1 MALCMFGDGDDAAP
15 DDDQLHRAAAEF
27 LRQVPRD
34 GLITPPPLPSTFP
47 GSPLGHDDSWGRHLF
62 PEDGPGTDDEA
73 VEEEVG
79 SDYELESHAH
89 GAAGPAVDGD
99 DAILAAAIAAVKRRE
114 RHCPV
119 PAAPPVKRVR
129 PPPEAAAPLPPAKPA
144 RPRAPPQRL
153 SSTRVRAP
161 SPLPDEEDAAAPVL
175 RRPEWTDPEPS
186 SHRKKKKKAA
196 KAKEAVARTPPP
208 SPLVAP
214 VESQVERVAEQLEAP
229 ALDPEPVPVPELV
242 PEPEPTPVPTPVEPA
257 PEPGPVA
264 TVASMP
270 PVGFTWET
278 FLRQVLPPILRA
290 AADALQQ

>member
-1 MALCMFGDGDDAAP
+1 MALCMFGDGGDAVP

-47 GSPLGHDDSWGRHLF
+47 GSSLGHDDSWGRHLF
-62 PEDGPGTDDEA
+62 SEDGPGSDDEA

-79 SDYELESHAH
+79 SDCELESHAH
-89 GAAGPAVDGD
+89 GAAGPAVDED
-99 DAILAAAIAAVKRRE
+99 DAILAASIAAARRRE
-114 RHCPV
+114 RQP
-119 PAAPPVKRVR
+119 PAQTAPPEKRVR
-129 PPPEAAAPLPPAKPA
+129 PPPAKPA

-161 SPLPDEEDAAAPVL
+161 SPPPDEEDPAAPVL

-186 SHRKKKKKAA
+186 SHRKKKKAT

-208 SPLVAP
+208 SPPVAP
-214 VESQVERVAEQLEAP
+214 VCSQVERVAEQLEAP

-242 PEPEPTPVPTPVEPA
+242 PEPGPAPVPTPAEPA
-257 PEPGPVA
+257 PEPDPVA